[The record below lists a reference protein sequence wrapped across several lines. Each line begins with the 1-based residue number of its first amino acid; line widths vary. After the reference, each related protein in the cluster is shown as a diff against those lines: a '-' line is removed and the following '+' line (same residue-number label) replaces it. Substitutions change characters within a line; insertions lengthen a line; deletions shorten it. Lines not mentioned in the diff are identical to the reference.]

1 MPSLLKADD
10 NNRSNLR
17 SGKLK
22 PIDDKLKNSRMAEK
36 QSFIQAS
43 NSGNVKNIFNIDVMD

>member
-1 MPSLLKADD
+1 MPSLLKGDD

-22 PIDDKLKNSRMAEK
+22 PLDDKLKNSRMVEK

-43 NSGNVKNIFNIDVMD
+43 GNVILFLK

>member
-22 PIDDKLKNSRMAEK
+22 PIDDKLKNSRVAEK
-36 QSFIQAS
+36 QSFIQA
-43 NSGNVKNIFNIDVMD
+43 NSSENVKNILI